1 MRKPLF
7 KTLLCLSLL
16 VPFTGNGQ
24 DKNALEAGFM
34 NPAEKV
40 QTSVYWYWISGN
52 ISEEGVKKDLYSM
65 KEAGINRAFIGNI
78 GLEGIHTPYKTVP
91 FYSEEWWKILHA
103 ALKTATELG
112 IEIGI
117 FNSPGW
123 SQSGGPWVKPE
134 QAMRYLA
141 SVKAEVSG
149 GKQVE
154 VVLAKPDK
162 DFQDVRVIAF
172 PSVEKKAT
180 RLSAANVKVTSAMSL
195 QNLNSLIDG
204 DKETAVLFTEKSE
217 KPVAI
222 DFRTDQPFTLRSL
235 QIFPARQPIQ
245 TNARLLVKENGGYR
259 MLSEFKIDRFNANLN
274 VGFDPYAPVVI
285 SVPETT
291 ASEFRLELANT
302 ASGMGLG
309 EVEFLS
315 LPAVERYPEKTL
327 AKMFQTP
334 LPYWHEYQWPVQP
347 EVGDPS
353 LVIDPGKV
361 LDISAFLQ
369 GDRLVWKAPAGEWTI
384 LRTGMLPTGVTNSP
398 ADPEATGLEI
408 DKMSRKHVEAHFEA
422 FMGEIYRRIPAE
434 DRACWKVVVQ
444 DSYETGGQNF
454 TDDFLSEFQARYG
467 YDPLPFLPAYE
478 GYVVGSE
485 DRSDRFLWDLRR
497 LIADKV
503 AYDYVGGLRDV
514 CHKYGLTTWLE
525 NYGHWGFPGEFLQYG
540 GQSDEIGGEFWSFG
554 DLGNIENRAAS
565 SCGHIYGEQKISAE
579 SFTSGGTPFS
589 CYPAMMKQRGDR
601 FFTEGINNTLLH
613 VYISQPSEEREPGM
627 NAWFSSEFNRLN
639 TWYPQMDLFTSY
651 LKRVNYMLQ
660 QGLNIADVAYFIGED
675 APKMTGIVD
684 PELPKGY
691 QFDYINAEVIERDL
705 FVKDG
710 LLTLPHGTQYRILVL
725 PKLETMR
732 PELLAKIK
740 KLIEDGAVVL
750 GPAPKRSPSGE
761 SFPTADRQ
769 VEKLAGELWSGLDG
783 RSVKAVK
790 RGKGELLFGM
800 TMEEALKYIGCVPDC
815 GLPAD
820 APVLYGHRSAGDADI
835 YFISNQKDEMI
846 EIRPEFRIRSRQP
859 ELWDATTGR
868 IRTLPA
874 YEETAAGT
882 VVPLKLYPYE
892 SAFIVFRRSATKV
905 EGTGLQLNY
914 PVLQTLVRLDA
925 PWKVS
930 FEEKRRGPASQTFAR
945 LEDISKNENPDIR
958 YYSGTIWYETE
969 FKLKKKP
976 EGELYLN
983 LNDVGVMAKVKIN
996 GQYAGGVWTAPYRVN
1011 VTDLVRKGKN
1021 KVEIEV
1027 VTTWM
1032 NRLIGDSGLPESERK
1047 TWTPCNSWKPT
1058 DTLQKSGLVG
1068 PVYIECVN

>member
-180 RLSAANVKVTSAMSL
+180 RLSAANAKVTSAMSL

-369 GDRLVWKAPAGEWTI
+369 GDRLIWKAPAGEWTI

-565 SCGHIYGEQKISAE
+565 SCGHIYGKQKISVE

-613 VYISQPSEEREPGM
+613 VYISQPSEEREP
-627 NAWFSSEFNRLN
+627 
-639 TWYPQMDLFTSY
+639 
-651 LKRVNYMLQ
+651 
-660 QGLNIADVAYFIGED
+660 
-675 APKMTGIVD
+675 
-684 PELPKGY
+684 
-691 QFDYINAEVIERDL
+691 
-705 FVKDG
+705 
-710 LLTLPHGTQYRILVL
+710 
-725 PKLETMR
+725 
-732 PELLAKIK
+732 
-740 KLIEDGAVVL
+740 
-750 GPAPKRSPSGE
+750 
-761 SFPTADRQ
+761 
-769 VEKLAGELWSGLDG
+769 
-783 RSVKAVK
+783 
-790 RGKGELLFGM
+790 RG
-800 TMEEALKYIGCVPDC
+800 
-815 GLPAD
+815 
-820 APVLYGHRSAGDADI
+820 
-835 YFISNQKDEMI
+835 
-846 EIRPEFRIRSRQP
+846 
-859 ELWDATTGR
+859 
-868 IRTLPA
+868 
-874 YEETAAGT
+874 
-882 VVPLKLYPYE
+882 
-892 SAFIVFRRSATKV
+892 
-905 EGTGLQLNY
+905 
-914 PVLQTLVRLDA
+914 
-925 PWKVS
+925 
-930 FEEKRRGPASQTFAR
+930 
-945 LEDISKNENPDIR
+945 
-958 YYSGTIWYETE
+958 
-969 FKLKKKP
+969 
-976 EGELYLN
+976 
-983 LNDVGVMAKVKIN
+983 
-996 GQYAGGVWTAPYRVN
+996 
-1011 VTDLVRKGKN
+1011 
-1021 KVEIEV
+1021 
-1027 VTTWM
+1027 
-1032 NRLIGDSGLPESERK
+1032 
-1047 TWTPCNSWKPT
+1047 
-1058 DTLQKSGLVG
+1058 
-1068 PVYIECVN
+1068 